1 MKEGGKECFISEYLC
16 QRKLCVYI
24 YLNVN
29 RFWKEK
35 EDSVKF
41 EGLQDGFK
49 RFVFRMILYACTKL
63 FPRGNLCSQL
73 SELINSTLR
82 FSKIVLSSLFFE
94 EPDGDGWFFFSFEEK
109 GRKKREEEEA
119 AKCNISASL
128 SIFMCVDVIA
138 RAVWV

>member
-1 MKEGGKECFISEYLC
+1 
-16 QRKLCVYI
+16 
-24 YLNVN
+24 
-29 RFWKEK
+29 
-35 EDSVKF
+35 
-41 EGLQDGFK
+41 
-49 RFVFRMILYACTKL
+49 MILYACTKL

-82 FSKIVLSSLFFE
+82 FSKIVSLF
-94 EPDGDGWFFFSFEEK
+94 PILRGAGSRRVVFFSFEEK